1 MEVLEGADL
10 RQLESFLIAQDQ
22 DRALGNPYSIVTR
35 EEHVKWVHI
44 DHYRENYHGSVME
57 QFLELVMTYYGRFNL
72 ETGSLELIAKSST
85 IARQL
90 FDAME
95 KSCGIRKL
103 TMLFFSET
111 NVDELWVFATA
122 VSKANIVELAESKT
136 PALDFVYPKRWYDP
150 ILQLMLDGRIKTM
163 RILYPNFYQHTW
175 STSMKTSHQ
184 LQSLWIR
191 TPFFQSDRSCKMVVT
206 RIVKYCPSLMEL
218 TLEVDSIHGAFEEL
232 QVLLSMM
239 KVLRKLVLDILR
251 DDGGTVERTLVREPK
266 ADGTHRH
273 LPIANLVKKKRT
285 LVHSQNSPS
294 KLLNALKT
302 MLFWF
307 VDRKQSEHHDEKMA
321 WTFANASAKTYLT
334 TTITMGTE
342 PSSDEQEQ
350 LPILFRQYGWSVSQ
364 FTVNH
369 LFNDSLAT
377 LLDTATAEG
386 GSSLKSLSLDPILE
400 KMQNKTERDKLHDL
414 LKRHRKKSTR
424 LVVGRKSAEDWMQ
437 DMKQRHP
444 TKLDVPALED
454 FRPVSV
460 NKGSYIAL

>member
-122 VSKANIVELAESKT
+122 VSKANIVELA
-136 PALDFVYPKRWYDP
+136 
-150 ILQLMLDGRIKTM
+150 LMLDGRIKTM

-218 TLEVDSIHGAFEEL
+218 TLEVDSDRIQAMNAMTLNLASLYPGEQALLLKGYLIEPTTYKHSAKTMEGQLKEL
-232 QVLLSMM
+232 F
-239 KVLRKLVLDILR
+239 
-251 DDGGTVERTLVREPK
+251 
-266 ADGTHRH
+266 
-273 LPIANLVKKKRT
+273 
-285 LVHSQNSPS
+285 PS